1 MTIPVRKCNA
11 QPVPLRIPCGLRAR
25 RAPLRGSQ
33 PRRMDCNRARRPHR
47 HALLRLL
54 LLTCVQHEIYC
65 ASSENSTAKA
75 PVPPEVETTAAA
87 QRLAL
92 ESEAE
97 AEAEAYREFLRRR
110 RKREAQEHAAQQ

>member
-1 MTIPVRKCNA
+1 MRS
-11 QPVPLRIPCGLRAR
+11 LRAL
-25 RAPLRGSQ
+25 APQ
-33 PRRMDCNRARRPHR
+33 RMDCNRARRPHR

-54 LLTCVQHEIYC
+54 LVTCLQHEIYC

-97 AEAEAYREFLRRR
+97 AEAYREFLRRR
-110 RKREAQEHAAQQ
+110 QKREAQEHAAQQ